1 MRWNISRSRKVF
13 VAVLLAASAVAAWY
27 GYKRGTDGEPRLT
40 YEQQCRAI
48 CGSLPSQV
56 KKTYVDP
63 MSPESRRNMP
73 RTIECLC
80 GSSTMGKRLF

>member
-1 MRWNISRSRKVF
+1 MRWSIPRNRKIY

-27 GYKRGTDGEPRLT
+27 GYKVGTDGEPRFT

-48 CGSLPSQV
+48 CGSLSSQV

-63 MSPESRRNMP
+63 MSPGSRRNMP

-80 GSSTMGKRLF
+80 GSSTSGKRLF